1 MTPRPTL
8 AALAARAALC
18 SAALA
23 ALCAAA
29 PAVAQ
34 TVAPAPAAEPA
45 TMQTATPAA
54 TPTAPPGADAAA
66 LQQLRAT
73 TLALIDALVQQ
84 GLLTRERADA
94 LLRQAQTQAAAPAAA
109 AAAGQW
115 GTPRADAATRAVQ
128 RVPYLSE
135 TARAELREQLR
146 NDVLA
151 QAREEGW
158 ADSRQIPEWSR
169 RLRFYGDL
177 RVRAQSDLF
186 DRDNLPADEYQLQNL
201 LASTP
206 AWSPDLTNTT
216 ADRHRLS
223 LRARLGVD
231 ARVGDDTSAGLRLST
246 GSSSSG
252 ATSASQTLGNGF
264 NKLGVTLDR
273 AWLRWEPRYNAR
285 LQAGRIATPFFGT
298 DLLWP
303 DDLSL
308 DGVAGSG
315 EWTLA
320 SGLYAYGH
328 AGAFALEE
336 NALSSRDKWLFGLQ
350 AGLDWAFSHHG
361 QLRVG
366 LAVYDF
372 HNVAGV
378 RESAL
383 APSGAAASTTA
394 YRVSEYSRSLR
405 LRGNTLINLNDPTN
419 TGTPV
424 WGLASKFRPVNL
436 SAALTLKP
444 LSDQP
449 HQLQASLDW
458 VKNTAFDIEDIARRA
473 NDARV
478 RDVLARTSG
487 VQLRLQLGHP
497 QLTAAGQWQVFG
509 ALRRFERDAWLDGLT
524 DTTWH
529 GGGTNYQG
537 WSLGGQYAIDRQL
550 SLGLRWT
557 ATRNLDDRVLSTTF
571 PQGTLS
577 GAPLKLDVFQLDL
590 NARF

>member
-206 AWSPDLTNTT
+206 
-216 ADRHRLS
+216 DRKSTRLNS
-223 LRARLGVD
+223 
-231 ARVGDDTSAGLRLST
+231 
-246 GSSSSG
+246 
-252 ATSASQTLGNGF
+252 
-264 NKLGVTLDR
+264 
-273 AWLRWEPRYNAR
+273 
-285 LQAGRIATPFFGT
+285 
-298 DLLWP
+298 
-303 DDLSL
+303 
-308 DGVAGSG
+308 
-315 EWTLA
+315 
-320 SGLYAYGH
+320 
-328 AGAFALEE
+328 
-336 NALSSRDKWLFGLQ
+336 
-350 AGLDWAFSHHG
+350 SHH
-361 QLRVG
+361 LTSRMPS
-366 LAVYDF
+366 
-372 HNVAGV
+372 
-378 RESAL
+378 SA
-383 APSGAAASTTA
+383 
-394 YRVSEYSRSLR
+394 
-405 LRGNTLINLNDPTN
+405 
-419 TGTPV
+419 
-424 WGLASKFRPVNL
+424 
-436 SAALTLKP
+436 
-444 LSDQP
+444 
-449 HQLQASLDW
+449 
-458 VKNTAFDIEDIARRA
+458 
-473 NDARV
+473 
-478 RDVLARTSG
+478 
-487 VQLRLQLGHP
+487 
-497 QLTAAGQWQVFG
+497 
-509 ALRRFERDAWLDGLT
+509 
-524 DTTWH
+524 
-529 GGGTNYQG
+529 
-537 WSLGGQYAIDRQL
+537 
-550 SLGLRWT
+550 
-557 ATRNLDDRVLSTTF
+557 
-571 PQGTLS
+571 
-577 GAPLKLDVFQLDL
+577 
-590 NARF
+590 